1 MEDNDDDTH
10 NDPTP
15 EKPAALDTNPNGLEV
30 GSMTYSINDKA
41 LGSGEPIRVREGQRL
56 LLHLLNPSAI
66 ENRRV
71 AFPGHKMRLI
81 ALDGNPVP
89 TPQMLDSVF

>member
-1 MEDNDDDTH
+1 MMNTD
-10 NDPTP
+10 
-15 EKPAALDTNPNGLEV
+15 PNGLEV

-56 LLHLLNPSAI
+56 LIHFLNASAI

-71 AFPGHKMRLI
+71 ALAGHKMKVI
-81 ALDGNPVP
+81 AMDGNPVP
-89 TPQMLDSVF
+89 TPQMVDSFSSARASASMSRSR